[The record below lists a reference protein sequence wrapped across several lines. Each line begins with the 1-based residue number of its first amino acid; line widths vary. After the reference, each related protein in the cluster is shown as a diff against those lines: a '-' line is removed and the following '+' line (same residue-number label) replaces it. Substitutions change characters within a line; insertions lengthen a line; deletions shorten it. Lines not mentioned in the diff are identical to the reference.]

1 MTWRH
6 FSLAEFACKH
16 CGENKTDPSFI
27 DKLDALRQS
36 CGFALPVT
44 SGYRCPEHNSKVSS
58 TGLTGPHTTGRAV
71 DLGVRGHQ
79 ALTLVQL
86 ALARG
91 VFTGIGLNQK
101 GAGRFVHLDDLPNA
115 TGQPRPTCWTY

>member
-1 MTWRH
+1 MTWK
-6 FSLAEFACKH
+6 FFNLDEFKCRH
-16 CGENKTDPSFI
+16 CGENKIAHDFI

-44 SGYRCPEHNSKVSS
+44 SGYRCPVYNAAVSN
-58 TGLTGPHTTGRAV
+58 TGAAGPHTTGRAV
-71 DLGVRGHQ
+71 DFGLRGVQ

-86 ALARG
+86 ALSRG

-101 GAGRFVHLDDLPNA
+101 GVGRFVHLDDLPN
-115 TGQPRPTCWTY
+115 GPSQPRPTCWTY